1 MIYFF
6 AKVDNGNRLLEFA
19 EDLGGFYIGFFDD
32 EKNIS
37 NKILDFSL
45 DTDFE
50 IKLNYP
56 DWEYLN
62 LFSEERW
69 RDKIRII
76 TYDSNE
82 LKFWEIMGKVTRFNK
97 VHSLESL
104 PKKLIKL
111 KQKNLQDFQL
121 WNFLPVKFLTSL
133 NRSLLPSS
141 IDSLSVYQYLN
152 RGTFRPLIRLAEYK
166 NKFEFPKLI
175 EDDLY
180 NFTVKTSKKVEETII
195 ETKYSRILRF
205 YFDAIFSHKEK
216 YPTELRNTFSNLTSS
231 EKNLILGV
239 LFNPAQVE
247 TMAMLLIQDIGF
259 TADIGIGK
267 GLDFVDIKGSLRHR
281 QETDI
286 KECLAKLSENDLIK
300 FNKSTFDKIIKEK
313 TLNIQCKAESY
324 SEIKNDLIY
333 LLPES
338 KNSEVE
344 NLILIENIIEKMD
357 NPNFKSDFPLL
368 SDWLN
373 LQKYTLGLN

>member
-19 EDLGGFYIGFFDD
+19 EELGGFYIGFFDD
-32 EKNIS
+32 EKSIS
-37 NKILDFSL
+37 NQILDFSL

-62 LFSEERW
+62 LFSEKRW
-69 RDKIRII
+69 RKKIRII

-82 LKFWEIMGKVTRFNK
+82 LKFWEIIDKVTRFNK
-97 VHSLESL
+97 VHSSESL

-111 KQKNLQDFQL
+111 KQKNLKDFHL
-121 WNFLPVKFLTSL
+121 WNFLPVKFLSAI

-152 RGTFRPLIRLAEYK
+152 RGTFRPLIRLADYK
-166 NKFEFPKLI
+166 NKFKFPKLI
-175 EDDLY
+175 EDDL
-180 NFTVKTSKKVEETII
+180 NKFTIKTSKKIEETII

-205 YFDAIFSHKEK
+205 YFDAIFSEKEK
-216 YPTELRNTFSNLTSS
+216 YPIELRKTFSDLTAS

-286 KECLAKLSENDLIK
+286 SKCLEKLSTNDLIK
-300 FNKSTFDKIIKEK
+300 FNKNTYDKIIKEK
-313 TLNIQCKAESY
+313 TINIQCKAESY
-324 SEIKNDLIY
+324 SDIANDLIY

-338 KNSEVE
+338 RNSVVE
-344 NLILIENIIEKMD
+344 NMIFIENIIEKME
-357 NPNFKSDFPLL
+357 NSNFKSDFPLL

>member
-19 EDLGGFYIGFFDD
+19 EELGGFYIGFFDD
-32 EKNIS
+32 EKHVS
-37 NKILDFSL
+37 NEILDFSL

-50 IKLNYP
+50 IKLNNP
-56 DWEYLN
+56 DWQYLN

-69 RDKIRII
+69 RDKIRVI
-76 TYDSNE
+76 TYDSHE
-82 LKFWEIMGKVTRFNK
+82 LKFWQVTGKVTKFNT

-104 PKKLIKL
+104 PKKLIKA
-111 KQKNLQDFQL
+111 KQKNLKDFYL
-121 WNFLPVKFLTSL
+121 WNFLPVKLITAI

-152 RGTFRPLIRLAEYK
+152 RGTFRPMIRLADYK
-166 NKFEFPKLI
+166 NKFEYPKII
-175 EDDLY
+175 EDDL
-180 NFTVKTSKKVEETII
+180 FKFIVKTSKKAEETII

-205 YFDAIFSHKEK
+205 YFDAIFSKKEE
-216 YPTELRNTFSNLTSS
+216 YSTELRKTFSNLSNS

-281 QETDI
+281 SEADI
-286 KECLAKLSENDLIK
+286 RGCLAKLSENNFIK
-300 FNKSTFDKIIKEK
+300 INKSTFDKIIKEK
-313 TLNIQCKAESY
+313 TINIQCKAESY
-324 SEIKNDLIY
+324 SDITNDLIY

-338 KNSEVE
+338 KHSELE
-344 NLILIENIIEKMD
+344 NIILIENIIEKMD
-357 NPNFKSDFPLL
+357 NSNFNIDFPLL

-373 LQKYTLGLN
+373 LQKYNLGLN